1 MEAIRKLSIIYEFK
15 PLALDRTNALLKK
28 LGHITEVTQPLS
40 SADIFNFE
48 ISNNYEP
55 KIRKAVGFGN

>member
-1 MEAIRKLSIIYEFK
+1 MEAITKLSIIYEFK

-28 LGHITEVTQPLS
+28 LGHSIEVTHSMS

-55 KIRKAVGFGN
+55 KIRKAVGFVN